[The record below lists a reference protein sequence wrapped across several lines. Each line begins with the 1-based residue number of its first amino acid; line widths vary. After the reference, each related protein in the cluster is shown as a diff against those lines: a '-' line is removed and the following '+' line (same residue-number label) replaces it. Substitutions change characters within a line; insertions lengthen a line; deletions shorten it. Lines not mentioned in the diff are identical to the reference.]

1 MLNVQNGGLDLSTP
15 RMWRQRKTLP
25 PSTPKRTVVADT
37 ALTLRCTS
45 STSAPENFLAKMS
58 STKLSSSVHG
68 PLHICFSVLFC
79 GSTYSACLRICLI
92 YAVRR
97 ILLLFPGVGS
107 SGSYL
112 LLRDRHLKY
121 HLRVA
126 RELRPPSFFFKFFFH
141 QRPIFLKPKIFHL
154 DLSN

>member
-1 MLNVQNGGLDLSTP
+1 M
-15 RMWRQRKTLP
+15 
-25 PSTPKRTVVADT
+25 VADT
-37 ALTLRCTS
+37 ALTPRCTS

-92 YAVRR
+92 SAVRR
-97 ILLLFPGVGS
+97 ILLLFPGAGS

-121 HLRVA
+121 HLRVYA
-126 RELRPPSFFFKFFFH
+126 LTEVSVQAVAMANSIAVRHEVVRRPLTSQKNKFCTNPKMSNFTNFVQILRFYT
-141 QRPIFLKPKIFHL
+141 
-154 DLSN
+154 

>member
-1 MLNVQNGGLDLSTP
+1 MLTYRMGG
-15 RMWRQRKTLP
+15 
-25 PSTPKRTVVADT
+25 KRTVVADT
-37 ALTLRCTS
+37 ALTPRCTS

-92 YAVRR
+92 SAVRR
-97 ILLLFPGVGS
+97 ILLLFPGAGS

-121 HLRVA
+121 HLRV
-126 RELRPPSFFFKFFFH
+126 RCLFRQMRWCLFKVVLIPLH
-141 QRPIFLKPKIFHL
+141 LVLKICAHHPC
-154 DLSN
+154 